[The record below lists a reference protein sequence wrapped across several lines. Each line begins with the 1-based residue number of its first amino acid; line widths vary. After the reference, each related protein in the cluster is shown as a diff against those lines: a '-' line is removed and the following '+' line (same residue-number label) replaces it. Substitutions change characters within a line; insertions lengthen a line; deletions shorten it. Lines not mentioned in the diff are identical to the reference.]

1 MTSMPATQLRLCVGC
16 GFREIKL
23 DNGKLETRWM
33 GLFKPFAETGYLE
46 TGLDGLVGRY
56 SEPHRHYHNLNH
68 VRQSLDAFDRIVDD
82 LTDPFTIEAAIW
94 FHDVVYE
101 PKSSKNEARSAE
113 YASDFLSPTK
123 LSANVISEIDHLIRL
138 TRQPADPSTE
148 DEKYLIDID
157 LSTLGA
163 GRELYDRYEAM
174 IRKEYAYVPEQLYR
188 KGRKALL
195 STFLDGEHIYRTRY
209 FRERFE
215 AQARANI
222 GRALK
227 KL

>member
-1 MTSMPATQLRLCVGC
+1 MRSMPPTQLRLCAGG

-23 DNGKLETRWM
+23 DNGRLETRWT

-113 YASDFLSPTK
+113 YASDFLSSTK
-123 LSANVISEIDHLIRL
+123 LSPSVISEIDHLIRL

-174 IRKEYAYVPEQLYR
+174 IRKEYADVPEQLYK
-188 KGRKALL
+188 KGRRVLL
-195 STFLDGEHIYRTRY
+195 SSFLDGAHIYRTRY
-209 FRERFE
+209 FRERLE

-222 GRALK
+222 VRELK

>member
-1 MTSMPATQLRLCVGC
+1 MPATQLCLHAGG
-16 GFREIKL
+16 GFRENQL
-23 DNGKLETRWM
+23 DNGRLETRWM
-33 GLFKPFAETGYLE
+33 GLFKPFAETDYLA

-68 VRQSLDAFDRIVDD
+68 VRQSLDVFDRIVHD

-94 FHDVVYE
+94 FHDVIYD
-101 PKSSKNEARSAE
+101 PKSSENEARSAE
-113 YASDFLSPTK
+113 YASDFLSSTK
-123 LSANVISEIDHLIRL
+123 VSPNAISEIGHLIRL

-174 IRKEYAYVPEQLYR
+174 IRKEYAYVPERLYK
-188 KGRKALL
+188 KGRRQLL

-227 KL
+227 KF

>member
-1 MTSMPATQLRLCVGC
+1 MPATQLRLCAGG
-16 GFREIKL
+16 GFRDMKL
-23 DNGKLETRWM
+23 DNGKLETRWL

-46 TGLDGLVGRY
+46 SGLDGLVGRY
-56 SEPHRHYHNLNH
+56 LEPHRHYHNLNH
-68 VRQSLDAFDRIVDD
+68 VKVSLDAFDRIAQN
-82 LTDPFTIEAAIW
+82 LTDPFAIEAAIW

-101 PKSSKNEARSAE
+101 PKSSKNEAQSAE

-123 LSANVISEIDHLIRL
+123 LSPSVVAEIDRLIRL

-163 GRELYDRYEAM
+163 GREQYDRYEAM
-174 IRKEYAYVPEQLYR
+174 IRKEYAYVPEPLYK
-188 KGRKALL
+188 KGRRALL
-195 STFLDGEHIYRTRY
+195 STFLNGEHIYRTRY